1 MGVNSEQYSSGLLL
15 INANVITLDHFRPK
29 ADWTAIAGDRIVGLG
44 DKRELA
50 LPGDGKA
57 KSSTAM
63 VKPFYPGLSMPTS
76 TCFPLP
82 RVS

>member
-57 KSSTAM
+57 KIINCDGKT
-63 VKPFYPGLSMPTS
+63 VLPGFIDAHLHLLS
-76 TCFPLP
+76 FA
-82 RVS
+82 